1 MFGITRERDPNLIKL
16 ELNVF
21 QQLKN
26 IGEEEDKK
34 VGFVESKH
42 KPTLKI
48 LSVEESIK
56 ELLEMSK

>member
-34 VGFVESKH
+34 VGFVESKR
-42 KPTLKI
+42 KPTLKT